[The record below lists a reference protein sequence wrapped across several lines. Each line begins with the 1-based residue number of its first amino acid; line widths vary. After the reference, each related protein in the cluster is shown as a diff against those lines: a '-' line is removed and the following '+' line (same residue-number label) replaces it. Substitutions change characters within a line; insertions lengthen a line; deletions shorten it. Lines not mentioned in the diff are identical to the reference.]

1 MGIQTIKKNIINLFP
16 QKFHLPM
23 RFYYSK
29 MVGRLEPEIDYL
41 PKLVSHRKRA
51 IDIGASRAYYTYAL
65 SRLCDYVEAFEPQQ
79 WACDA
84 IIAYGAPNVNCYNI
98 GLSNLTGTM
107 ELNIPLIND
116 ETSDSFASFRYISGK
131 KKTINVMVDKLDNYN
146 FRDVCFIKIDV
157 EGHESEVIEGAK
169 NTIFTQKPILLVEI
183 EQRHLFS
190 RSIDDVFNQIIDL
203 NYRGYFLYK
212 NEKFDLSDF
221 SYIANQQTYLE
232 KVSLT
237 GFCEEYIN
245 NFIFEPL

>member
-1 MGIQTIKKNIINLFP
+1 
-16 QKFHLPM
+16 
-23 RFYYSK
+23 
-29 MVGRLEPEIDYL
+29 
-41 PKLVSHRKRA
+41 
-51 IDIGASRAYYTYAL
+51 
-65 SRLCDYVEAFEPQQ
+65 
-79 WACDA
+79 
-84 IIAYGAPNVNCYNI
+84 
-98 GLSNLTGTM
+98 
-107 ELNIPLIND
+107 
-116 ETSDSFASFRYISGK
+116 
-131 KKTINVMVDKLDNYN
+131 MVDKLDNYN